1 MKKFP
6 IRVYSK
12 KELALCYFPNSLPR
26 TANNHLIKW
35 INQNNELLKLLDA
48 AGYRKKSKS
57 FSPRQVELITDFL
70 GSPDGYE

>member
-6 IRVYSK
+6 IRVYNK

-26 TANNHLIKW
+26 TASNHLITW
-35 INQNNELLKLLDA
+35 IKQNGELLKQLDA
-48 AGYRKKSKS
+48 TGYRKKSKS

-70 GSPDGYE
+70 GTPDGYE

>member
-26 TANNHLIKW
+26 TACNHLIKW
-35 INQNNELLKLLDA
+35 INQNNELLKQLND
-48 AGYRKKSKS
+48 AGYDKKSKS

-70 GSPDGYE
+70 GTPEGYE

>member
-12 KELALCYFPNSLPR
+12 KKLALCYFPNSLPR

-35 INQNNELLKLLDA
+35 INQNNELLRLLDA